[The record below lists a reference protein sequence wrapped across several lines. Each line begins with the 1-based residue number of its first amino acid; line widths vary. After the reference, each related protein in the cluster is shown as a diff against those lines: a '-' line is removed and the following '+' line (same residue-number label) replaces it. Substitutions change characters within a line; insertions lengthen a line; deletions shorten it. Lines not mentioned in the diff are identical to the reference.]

1 MKYIKKFEGF
11 GYSDD
16 DYQSEVVLLLKKFN
30 LRPVEINNLMDFYGE
45 MIVEYEDSGKV
56 PQVFVNDIKDKIG
69 LGQGGY
75 STIIMPSKPNTTIKN
90 L

>member
-1 MKYIKKFEGF
+1 MKHLKAFEGF

-16 DYQSEVVLLLKKFN
+16 DYQSEVLSILKKFN
-30 LRPVEINNLMDFYGE
+30 LRPIEINNLMDFYAD
-45 MIVEYEDSGKV
+45 MMVEYEDSGKV
-56 PQVFVNDIKDKIG
+56 PQVFVNDIKDNIG

-75 STIIMPSKPNTTIKN
+75 STIIMPAEPNTSIKN

>member
-1 MKYIKKFEGF
+1 MKHLKTFEGF

-16 DYQSEVVLLLKKFN
+16 DYQSEVISILKKFN
-30 LRPVEINNLMDFYGE
+30 LRPVEINNLMDFYAE
-45 MIVEYEDSGKV
+45 MMVEYEDNGKV
-56 PQVFVNDIKDKIG
+56 PQVFVNDIKDNIG

-75 STIIMPSKPNTTIKN
+75 STIVMPPKTNTSIKN

>member
-1 MKYIKKFEGF
+1 MKYIKKFESF

-16 DYQSEVVLLLKKFN
+16 DYQNEVTSILKNFN
-30 LRPVEINNLMDFYGE
+30 LRPTEINTIMDFYSD
-45 MIVEYEDSGKV
+45 MMVEYEDNGKV
-56 PQVFVNDIKDKIG
+56 PQVFVDAIKDKIG

-75 STIIMPSKPNTTIKN
+75 STITVPPQPNTSIKN

>member
-1 MKYIKKFEGF
+1 MKYLKRFEGF

-16 DYQSEVVLLLKKFN
+16 DYQNEVISILKKFN
-30 LRPVEINNLMDFYGE
+30 LRPSEINTIMDFYSDM
-45 MIVEYEDSGKV
+45 MIEYEDTGKV

-75 STIIMPSKPNTTIKN
+75 STIIMPPKPNTSIKN

>member
-1 MKYIKKFEGF
+1 MKHLKTFEGF
-11 GYSDD
+11 GYSDS
-16 DYQSEVVLLLKKFN
+16 DYQSEVLSILKKFN
-30 LRPVEINNLMDFYGE
+30 LRPIEINNLMDFYGE
-45 MIVEYEDSGKV
+45 MMVEYEDSGKV

-75 STIIMPSKPNTTIKN
+75 STITIPPKPNTSIKN

>member
-1 MKYIKKFEGF
+1 MKHLKTFEGF

-16 DYQSEVVLLLKKFN
+16 DYQSEVLSILKKFN

-45 MIVEYEDSGKV
+45 MMVEYEDSGKV

-69 LGQGGY
+69 LGKGGY
-75 STIIMPSKPNTTIKN
+75 STIITPPKVNTSIKN

>member
-1 MKYIKKFEGF
+1 MKHLKTFEGF
-11 GYSDD
+11 GYSDN
-16 DYQSEVVLLLKKFN
+16 DYQSEVLSILKKFN
-30 LRPVEINNLMDFYGE
+30 LRPIEINNLMEFYGE
-45 MIVEYEDSGKV
+45 IMVEYEDSGKV

-75 STIIMPSKPNTTIKN
+75 STIVMPPKPNTSIKN